1 MGLGCTVDS
10 RLAADMRAVAVV
22 CGDLRRKIARE
33 HGRDN
38 TRTARV
44 ALELAEAA
52 LRYAGHEADP
62 ATCGLYVSPNL
73 DTARRQI
80 TLLTKAL
87 VGQEST

>member
-1 MGLGCTVDS
+1 
-10 RLAADMRAVAVV
+10 MRAVAVV

-62 ATCGLYVSPNL
+62 ATCGLYSPGGRDL
-73 DTARRQI
+73 GARTDLARREI
-80 TLLTKAL
+80 RRLTNAL
-87 VGQEST
+87 VGQESP